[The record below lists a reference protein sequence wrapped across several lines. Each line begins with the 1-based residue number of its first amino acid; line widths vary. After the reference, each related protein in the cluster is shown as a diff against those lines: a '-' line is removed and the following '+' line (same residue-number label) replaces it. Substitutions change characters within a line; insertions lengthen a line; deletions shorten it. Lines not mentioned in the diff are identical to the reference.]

1 MSKKKQDSPSIATR
15 NINVVF
21 SVTAQNNAQISF
33 PYIREAT
40 IERQL
45 RADVANSEFTIVM
58 PQMSLDLEWV
68 MFTITGNSGTYIT
81 SERVDYEPEKET
93 EERIAGDR
101 IIKEF
106 RAGDT
111 VMILVLD
118 SSGGLLTSSF
128 EITII

>member
-1 MSKKKQDSPSIATR
+1 MDDKKAGLRSTVPR
-15 NINVVF
+15 NVNVVF
-21 SVTAQNNAQISF
+21 SVTDQSNAQIPF

-45 RADVANSEFTIVM
+45 QADVANSEFTIVM
-58 PQMSLDLEWV
+58 PQMSLDLEWI

-93 EERIAGDR
+93 EDRIAGDR

-111 VMILVLD
+111 VMILVFD